1 MTSHIDAVSAF
12 SLMTWSAGSKG
23 SVPTLPP
30 GLFFSPSLP
39 PLRFSLAAAAAIAV
53 ERSTMVL
60 TPSGCKTAY
69 DGFGKANRARSH
81 NKVTLNDDGAGK
93 GARTPDLRMS
103 QTFRG
108 LSLSSRA
115 FAGRPM
121 SPTRHQLRHPGNGRF
136 DRTAEYEYIHSSRP
150 FG

>member
-1 MTSHIDAVSAF
+1 MMGSEGRTESTVRLRASA
-12 SLMTWSAGSKG
+12 
-23 SVPTLPP
+23 
-30 GLFFSPSLP
+30 
-39 PLRFSLAAAAAIAV
+39 LRI
-53 ERSTMVL
+53 
-60 TPSGCKTAY
+60 
-69 DGFGKANRARSH
+69 
-81 NKVTLNDDGAGK
+81 DGAGK